1 MTFRI
6 TLLLFILA
14 ISGPVSAEPEDLGA
28 ALERIIQVYG
38 GEENVRKLDNVVQEW
53 SVVALMG
60 NRHGTDTRSVQVPG
74 RLKVELIYAHK
85 QETRVLKDDTGYV
98 IFRDGIPTIAKD
110 MQRDAM
116 RLQLMR
122 LYSPLALRDR
132 IDNLSMAEQE
142 GFLYLTLRENG
153 LRADYV
159 VNMENWRI
167 EKVVGTMS
175 INGNEMN
182 FLTEYSEFK
191 LVDGVLVHHRENKY
205 AGQVNTAV
213 LNLNTITIE
222 AQFEDDTFSPGISE
236 DSADG
241 EGADPLIAT

>member
-6 TLLLFILA
+6 TLLLLILA
-14 ISGPVSAEPEDLGA
+14 ISGPVSAEPGDLGA

-38 GEENVRKLDNVVQEW
+38 GEENVRKLDNVIQEW

-159 VNMENWRI
+159 VNKENWRI

-213 LNLNTITIE
+213 LNLNKITIE
-222 AQFEDDTFSPGISE
+222 ARFADETFSPGVSE
-236 DSADG
+236 DSAEEKQLDS
-241 EGADPLIAT
+241 LIAT

>member
-1 MTFRI
+1 MSFRI
-6 TLLLFILA
+6 TLLLLILA
-14 ISGPVSAEPEDLGA
+14 ISGPVSAEPEDLGSV
-28 ALERIIQVYG
+28 LERIIQVYG
-38 GEENVRKLDNVVQEW
+38 GEENVRKLDNVIQEW

-60 NRHGTDTRSVQVPG
+60 NRHGTDTRSVQLPG
-74 RLKVELIYAHK
+74 QLKVALIYAHK
-85 QETRVLKDDTGYV
+85 QETRVLKGDTGYV
-98 IFRDGIPTIAKD
+98 IFRDRIPTIAKD

-116 RLQLMR
+116 QLQLMR

-132 IDNLSMAEQE
+132 IENLSMAEQD

-159 VNMENWRI
+159 VNTEHWRI

-175 INGNEMN
+175 INGHEMN

-191 LVDGVLVHHRENKY
+191 VVDGVLVHHRENKF
-205 AGQVNTAV
+205 AGKTNTAI
-213 LNLNTITIE
+213 LNLNKITID
-222 AQFEDDTFSPGISE
+222 AQFDDDTFSPGISD

-241 EGADPLIAT
+241 KGTDPLIAT

>member
-1 MTFRI
+1 
-6 TLLLFILA
+6 
-14 ISGPVSAEPEDLGA
+14 
-28 ALERIIQVYG
+28 
-38 GEENVRKLDNVVQEW
+38 
-53 SVVALMG
+53 
-60 NRHGTDTRSVQVPG
+60 
-74 RLKVELIYAHK
+74 
-85 QETRVLKDDTGYV
+85 
-98 IFRDGIPTIAKD
+98 
-110 MQRDAM
+110 
-116 RLQLMR
+116 MR

-132 IDNLSMAEQE
+132 IENLSMAEQE

-205 AGQVNTAV
+205 AGKVNTAV